1 MSAPVALDV
10 FCGAGGT
17 GEGFRRAGFD
27 VIGVDN
33 KPHDYRPGRFF
44 EFDALDVLQHV
55 ALTGMWDGDRIDVIV
70 GGPPCQR
77 FTNCQKIQGNEHPD
91 LVKPTRDLMRQWFYD
106 FGVYRGGSWLI
117 ENVPGAPL
125 HSPIELCGAMFGLR
139 TYRHRLFESNR
150 PLMAPQ
156 HPEHVAR
163 TTKMG
168 RRPVDGEF
176 MYVVGNFSG
185 AQAGRDAMGIDW
197 PMTRDDL
204 REAIPPAY
212 TEHIGRQLIT
222 YLSERAA

>member
-1 MSAPVALDV
+1 MSRPVALDV
-10 FCGAGGT
+10 FSGAGGT

-27 VIGVDN
+27 VIGIDN
-33 KPHDYRPGRFF
+33 EPHDYHPGRFYLA
-44 EFDALDVLQHV
+44 DALEVLRHV
-55 ALTGMWDGDRIDVIV
+55 ALAGEWDGHRIDVIV
-70 GGPPCQR
+70 GGPPCQK

-91 LVKPTRDLMRQWFYD
+91 LVLPTRYLMRRWLLR
-106 FGVYRGGSWLI
+106 FGATRGGSYVI

-125 HSPIELCGAMFGLR
+125 RSPVELCGAMFGLR
-139 TYRHRLFESNR
+139 TYRHRLFECSA
-150 PLMAPQ
+150 PLTVPE

-176 MYVVGNFSG
+176 MHVVGNFSG

-197 PMTRDDL
+197 PMRRDDL

-212 TEHIGRQLIT
+212 TEHIGRQLIAR
-222 YLSERAA
+222 LRRAAA